1 MATPTKPIETQAV
14 DQSTRKRAAQDQ
26 SSHDPSAYN
35 QVPPLTGYNLF
46 LSDRT
51 LVKAVE
57 RGGAGWAVEQI
68 SDFAGLSRTN
78 PLLAFMFAM
87 LLFSLAGIPPL
98 AGFFAKWYVF
108 VAAIKANLFTL
119 AVIGVLSSVVGAYY
133 YLSIVKTMYFDEPAK
148 PFEPMPHEL
157 KAVLAATGL
166 FNLLFFVYPSPL
178 VEAADAAAKSL
189 F

>member
-68 SDFAGLSRTN
+68 SELGR
-78 PLLAFMFAM
+78 LLGTEEAQ
-87 LLFSLAGIPPL
+87 GW
-98 AGFFAKWYVF
+98 GFDANENTPVLHTHDRQGNRRDEVVF
-108 VAAIKANLFTL
+108 H
-119 AVIGVLSSVVGAYY
+119 
-133 YLSIVKTMYFDEPAK
+133 PAW
-148 PFEPMPHEL
+148 HEL
-157 KAVLAATGL
+157 MRT
-166 FNLLFFVYPSPL
+166 S
-178 VEAADAAAKSL
+178 VENRLHSL
-189 F
+189 PWEKDQVHHGGAE